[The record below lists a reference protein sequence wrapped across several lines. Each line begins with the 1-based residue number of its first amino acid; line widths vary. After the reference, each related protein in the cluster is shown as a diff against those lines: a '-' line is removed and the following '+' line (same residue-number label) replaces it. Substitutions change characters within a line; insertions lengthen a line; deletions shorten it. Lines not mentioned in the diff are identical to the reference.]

1 MLDATGLLRLATPV
15 AGALPRF
22 QRDLARARREQSSGH
37 RQRLRPAQIVDASKF
52 MSERNSMQRKSV
64 PLIKS
69 ADDDSGT
76 FTGLA
81 SVFDDLDRRR

>member
-1 MLDATGLLRLATPV
+1 
-15 AGALPRF
+15 
-22 QRDLARARREQSSGH
+22 
-37 RQRLRPAQIVDASKF
+37 
-52 MSERNSMQRKSV
+52 MQRKSV

-81 SVFDDLDRRR
+81 SVVDNLDRRR